1 MNKRTTLILLWIY
14 LISASETLVAQS
26 DSIIRFSDLKY
37 HSAFEK
43 TALENFILHNRD
55 TINLFLAIDENITE
69 KQINDSRSTYLSIFK
84 DLEGKKLESKNINK
98 KIKISYTDVHKR
110 FLKKYDENQYFPE
123 IFQTGTYNCVSASML
138 YAMVFNDIN
147 IPFKVKASSDHVYLI
162 ANPGSNSIV
171 IETTNPGFEQQIFN
185 GDFKQQYVNYLRTS
199 KLLSETEYKNKS
211 TEEIFEENF
220 KQVRDVE
227 FNSLPGLQYYNKAL
241 TKLINNQTE
250 DALQLCQKAYFFY
263 PDYQVKTLL
272 HTSLLFHIEKCN
284 FDKVQDIDY
293 LAQFSRFENTDLNTV
308 VGIFNNIIYNHLQY
322 TDKEAF
328 CDSLYVRLVSQIT
341 DKRLMDEIGFT
352 YNINMSYRYQNSD
365 KVEKYI
371 TNALII
377 KGNHFDAN
385 TLMRNYLRRKLF
397 NIANANTLLD
407 TINQLES
414 RYNYEAITSQ
424 LKEYKL
430 MAYLKIANAQ
440 FEQKKMT
447 AGDKYLQDFEDNC
460 TLPIEN
466 EWLNT
471 WVEIAYST
479 AAVYHSN
486 KGSKSAA
493 KSYMNRGLKYVPDS
507 RLLNPAVY

>member
-1 MNKRTTLILLWIY
+1 MNKKLYLILSWIY
-14 LISASETLVAQS
+14 LISSSATLVAQN

-43 TALENFILHNRD
+43 AALEIFILHNRD

-69 KQINDSRSTYLSIFK
+69 EQVKESKNTYMSIFK
-84 DLEGKKLESKNINK
+84 ELEAKKIESKNINK
-98 KIKISYTDVHKR
+98 KIKVSYTAVHNR
-110 FLKKYDENQYFPE
+110 FLKKYNDNQYFPE

-138 YAMVFNDIN
+138 YAMVFSHIN
-147 IPFKVKASSDHVYLI
+147 IPYKVKASSDHVYLI
-162 ANPGSNSIV
+162 ANPGPNSIV

-185 GDFKQQYVNYLRTS
+185 GDFKQQYANYLRSS
-199 KLLSETEYKNKS
+199 KLISESEYKSKS

-241 TKLINNQTE
+241 TKLIANQTE
-250 DALQLCQKAYFFY
+250 EALQLCQKAYFFY

-284 FDKVQDIDY
+284 FDKVSDIDF

-328 CDSLYVRLVSQIT
+328 CDSLYTRLIAQIT
-341 DKRLMDEIGFT
+341 DKKLLDEIGFT
-352 YNINMSYRYQNSD
+352 YNINMSYRYQNSE

-377 KGNHFDAN
+377 KGNHYDAN

-397 NIANANTLLD
+397 NISDPNALLD
-407 TINQLES
+407 TISQLES
-414 RYNYEAITSQ
+414 RYNYEVITLQ

-430 MAYLKIANAQ
+430 MAYLKLANAQ
-440 FEQKKMT
+440 IEQKKMT
-447 AGDKYLQDFEDNC
+447 AGDKYLQDFENNC

-466 EWLNT
+466 DWLDT
-471 WVEIAYST
+471 WVEIAYRT

-486 KGSKSAA
+486 KGNKTAA
-493 KSYMNRGLKYVPDS
+493 RSYVNRGLKYIPDS
-507 RLLNPAVY
+507 RLLESAVY